1 MGFCLD
7 ERGKDKLLFTKSYS
21 GNVKKIRMLYK
32 FLIVM
37 LILCLLP
44 LTLVGYLGITG
55 ISNVGNTI
63 INESAA
69 SLENKTI
76 ENLQRLVSDKT
87 NEINNTFNEIEKLI
101 DAEED
106 FALDVYCNPSNYIYL
121 EQYDN
126 DAFKENASNPPP
138 DLAYSEKFKCNV
150 SMDYLRYKI
159 APNVSNEDVNDTI
172 HIFSRMI
179 TFFKS
184 AFMQHDIIRWIYIG
198 TPQGVQICYPGNE
211 LDDSYDA
218 RARDWYTRAN
228 ETGEFGWTQVYVDAG
243 GLGLMVT
250 ASKPIY
256 LNGELIG
263 VVATDVTIETINDE
277 IINLEIGKTDY
288 SFLIDGKGNVIAR
301 PGYTAGNVRWDE
313 SFEAENLLNTT
324 NTQQKTAIQKM
335 IAGNIGVN
343 EITFPDEKRF
353 VVFAPIQSTG
363 WSLGVS
369 ISKDEV
375 LGGITETKNRLNENV
390 EDTMHAILFIT
401 LFVSIFL
408 IITCFL
414 FARTLTNPIKELME
428 GVEKISSGD
437 LDTEV
442 DIKTKDEIGTLSDT
456 FNKMVK
462 DLKKSR
468 EEIEAYS
475 RRLEKK
481 VKERTSEL
489 QESEEKLTEKVKELE
504 KAQKEL
510 KTLDKM
516 KTDFLEMAAHELR
529 TPIVAIKIY
538 TNLIADEKLGKINK
552 EQKEK
557 IAVVSKNIESLTK
570 IIDEMIDVS
579 RIESEKLDIKKGH
592 ISVPEL
598 VKMVVDDMKPMADE
612 KGQMIVMEIPASLP
626 DVPGDADLISKAF
639 MNLLSNA
646 IKYTPKNGSITVKAQ
661 DEGEN
666 IHLTVQD
673 NGIGIPEKEMEKI
686 FDKFYTGSSFEHKGI
701 GLGLTIVKG
710 IVEEHNG
717 KTWAESI
724 VGKGSTFHVLLPK
737 NGGKT

>member
-1 MGFCLD
+1 
-7 ERGKDKLLFTKSYS
+7 
-21 GNVKKIRMLYK
+21 MLYK
-32 FLIVM
+32 FLTVM
-37 LILCLLP
+37 LIMCLLP
-44 LTLVGYLGITG
+44 LALVGYLGITS

-63 INESAA
+63 IDESAS

-106 FALDVYCNPSNYIYL
+106 FALDVYCNPSNYTYL

-179 TFFKS
+179 PFFKS
-184 AFMQHDIIRWIYIG
+184 AIIQHDLIRWIYIG
-198 TPQGVQICYPGNE
+198 TPQGVQLCYPGNE

-218 RARDWYTRAN
+218 RVRDWYTRAN
-228 ETGEFGWTQVYVDAG
+228 EKGEFGWTDVYVDAG

-256 LNGELIG
+256 VNGELIG
-263 VVATDVTIETINDE
+263 VVATDVTIETINEE
-277 IINLEIGKTDY
+277 IINLEIGKTGY
-288 SFLIDGKGNVIAR
+288 PFLIDENADVIAR

-313 SFEAENLLNTT
+313 SFKAENLLNTT
-324 NTQQKTAIQKM
+324 NTEQKTAIQKM
-335 IAGNIGVN
+335 IAGNTGVN
-343 EITFPDEKRF
+343 EITYPDEKRF
-353 VVFAPIQSTG
+353 VVFAPVQSTD

-390 EDTMHAILFIT
+390 EDTMHAILFIAV
-401 LFVSIFL
+401 FVSIFL

-442 DIKTKDEIGTLSDT
+442 DIKTKDEIGILSDG

-468 EEIEAYS
+468 EKVEVYS
-475 RRLEKK
+475 RSLEEK

-489 QESEEKLTEKVKELE
+489 QESEMELSEKVKELE
-504 KAQKEL
+504 KAQEEL

-516 KTDFLEMAAHELR
+516 KSDFLEMAAHELR

-538 TNLIADEKLGKINK
+538 TNLIMDEKLGRINK
-552 EQKEK
+552 KQKEK
-557 IAVVSKNIESLTK
+557 IGDVSKNIEQLTK
-570 IIDEMIDVS
+570 IINGMIDVS
-579 RIESEKLDIKKGH
+579 RIESGKLDIRKRY
-592 ISVPEL
+592 ISIPEL

-612 KGQMIVMEIPASLP
+612 KGQMIIMDMPESLP
-626 DVPGDADLISKAF
+626 NITVDVDLVSKVF
-639 MNLLSNA
+639 MNLLTNA
-646 IKYTPKNGSITVKAQ
+646 VKYTHENGMIVVKAYDEEKNVHVTVQ
-661 DEGEN
+661 DEG
-666 IHLTVQD
+666 V
-673 NGIGIPEKEMEKI
+673 GIPEKELGKI
-686 FDKFYTGSSFEHKGI
+686 FDKFYTGSSSEHKGI

-710 IVEEHNG
+710 IVEGHNG

-737 NGGKT
+737 KEGET